1 VIERSVEN
9 LLYIYC
15 IGRESVN
22 VARTDLFRNSFRSK
36 DEGLTIYKDYTL
48 ILENLEEE
56 KERQSEIERQRDRK
70 REREKERQCTDR

>member
-1 VIERSVEN
+1 
-9 LLYIYC
+9 
-15 IGRESVN
+15 

-56 KERQSEIERQRDRK
+56 KERQRERDRET
-70 REREKERQCTDR
+70 ER